1 MRRLCIFSFYDPH
14 GNVDDYVIHL
24 LKELGRFTEK
34 VVFLAN
40 GTLTP
45 EAAMRL
51 KDVASEIVERP
62 NTGYDV
68 LAYKDGLMRMRWGR
82 GYDEVLLVN
91 HTCYGPIF
99 PFEELFSEMS
109 GRNCDFWGIT
119 AHKELT
125 PNPFTGKG
133 TLAYHLNSNFIAIR
147 SRMLRS
153 AAFRRYWKAIQGR
166 TTYEDAILEHEAVF
180 TDHFRKLG
188 FVCECYLNADKYGT
202 QYPALLDADETLAD
216 RNPLLKRRLLFQE
229 PSHLEEYS
237 VDVPRA
243 LDTVKNSSNY
253 DMGLIWRNAARAA
266 PLRTLT
272 TNAALT
278 SVFPDVRIN
287 RESPRDW
294 GRVAICAHVFYPDM
308 VDELL
313 DLGENIPCPYDF
325 IATTETEEKKALI
338 EAATA
343 KRGNVRRTIV
353 RVVER
358 NRGRDISALLI
369 SCRDLFLEDHYDL
382 VCRLHSKKTP
392 HLHTGRSNVFKR
404 HMFQNLMNS
413 PGYTANVL
421 DMFRDSPWVGVAV
434 PSIIQMS
441 YGTLGHA
448 WGANRDRTAEVA
460 RKIGIHAQ
468 FDPYTPVGAF
478 GSMFWF
484 RPKALRKL
492 FAHEWQWEDFEAEPY
507 PLDGSLGHAIERLIC
522 YVAQDASYTTQQ
534 ILCRRLAEW
543 NFGMLEYK
551 LQKLTSILPNANFS
565 AQADFLYHWK
575 KASYRS
581 RDMPLEARPAPK
593 LPQAWRDFV
602 QACRRS
608 LAYRT
613 GRSGKN
619 GVH

>member
-1 MRRLCIFSFYDPH
+1 MRRLCIFSFYDPN
-14 GNVDDYVIHL
+14 GTVDDYVVHF
-24 LKELGRFTEK
+24 LKELSRFTEK
-34 VVFLAN
+34 ILFISNGELDGDARARLAGVV
-40 GTLTP
+40 
-45 EAAMRL
+45 
-51 KDVASEIVERP
+51 SEIVVRP
-62 NTGYDV
+62 NTGFDV
-68 LAYKDGLMRMRWGR
+68 LAYKEGLARTRWGR

-99 PFEELFSEMS
+99 PFDELFGEMARRS
-109 GRNCDFWGIT
+109 CDFWGVT

-133 TLAYHLNSNFIAIR
+133 TLAYHLNANFIAVR
-147 SRMLRS
+147 ARMLGS
-153 AAFRRYWKAIQGR
+153 GEFRRYWKAIEGKD
-166 TTYEDAILEHEAVF
+166 TYEDAILEHEAVF
-180 TDHFRKLG
+180 TEHFRRAG
-188 FVCECYLNADKYGT
+188 FACDCYLDSSRYGT
-202 QYPALLDADETLAD
+202 DYPALLDADETLVD

-237 VDVPRA
+237 TDVPRA
-243 LDTVKNSSNY
+243 LDIIKERSDY
-253 DMGLIWRNAARAA
+253 DMGLIWRNAVRAA

-278 SVFPDVRIN
+278 SVFPDTRIDAQA
-287 RESPRDW
+287 PQDW
-294 GRVAICAHVFYPDM
+294 GRIAICAHVFYPDM

-313 DLGENIPCPYDF
+313 DLGENIPGQYDF
-325 IATTETEEKKALI
+325 IATTETEEKKRLI
-338 EAATA
+338 EASAS
-343 KRGNVRRTIV
+343 RRPNVRKAIV

-358 NRGRDISALLI
+358 NRGRDVSALLI
-369 SCRDLFLEDHYDL
+369 TCRDLFLEDHYDL
-382 VCRLHSKKTP
+382 VLRLHSKKTP

-404 HMFQNLMNS
+404 HMFENLINS

-421 DMFRDSPWVGVAV
+421 DMFRDNPWVGVAV

-448 WGANRDRTAEVA
+448 WGANRQRTAEVA
-460 RKIGIHAQ
+460 ERIGVHVK

-492 FAHEWQWEDFEAEPY
+492 FAHEWQWEDFEPEPY
-507 PLDGSLGHAIERLIC
+507 PLDGTLGHAIERLIT

-534 ILCRRLAEW
+534 VLCQRLAEW

-551 LQKLTSILPNANFS
+551 LQKLTSALPNANFS

-575 KASYRS
+575 RANYRS
-581 RDMPLEARPAPK
+581 RDMPLESRTAPP
-593 LPQAWRDFV
+593 LRQAWRSFL

-608 LAYRT
+608 LAYRLGQRHGGT
-613 GRSGKN
+613 AR
-619 GVH
+619 

>member
-14 GNVDDYVIHL
+14 GIVDDYVIHFL
-24 LKELGRFTEK
+24 EKLSRFTDKILFVTNGDLPEESAARLAG
-34 VVFLAN
+34 VV
-40 GTLTP
+40 
-45 EAAMRL
+45 
-51 KDVASEIVERP
+51 SEIVVRP
-62 NTGYDV
+62 NTGFDV
-68 LAYKDGLMRMRWGR
+68 LAYKEGLARARLGR

-99 PFEELFSEMS
+99 PFDELFGEMEK
-109 GRNCDFWGIT
+109 RDCDFWGVT
-119 AHKELT
+119 AHKEIT
-125 PNPFTGKG
+125 PNPLTGKG

-147 SRMLRS
+147 SRMLR
-153 AAFRRYWKAIQGR
+153 AGAFRRYWKAIQGKA
-166 TTYEDAILEHEAVF
+166 TYEAAILEHESVF
-180 TDHFRKLG
+180 TDHFRRLG
-188 FVCECYLNADKYGT
+188 FVCECYLDAARYGT
-202 QYPALLDADETLAD
+202 HYPALLDADETLTD

-243 LDTVKNSSNY
+243 LDIVKNTSDY
-253 DMGLIWRNAARAA
+253 DMELIWRNAVRAA
-266 PLRTLT
+266 PLRALT

-278 SVFPDVRIN
+278 SVFPDTRIN
-287 RESPRDW
+287 ADGPKNW
-294 GRVAICAHVFYPDM
+294 GRIAVCAHVFYPDM

-313 DLGENIPCPYDF
+313 DLGENIPCQYDF
-325 IATTETEEKKALI
+325 IATTETEEKKKLI
-338 EAATA
+338 EVAAG
-343 KRGNVRRTIV
+343 RRSNVRRTIV

-358 NRGRDISALLI
+358 NRGRDMSALLI

-404 HMFQNLMNS
+404 HMFQNLLNS

-421 DMFRDSPWVGVAV
+421 DMFRDSPWMGVAV

-448 WGANRDRTAEVA
+448 WGANRQRTVEVA
-460 RKIGIHAQ
+460 ERIGIQAQ

-484 RPKALRKL
+484 RPNALRKL
-492 FAHEWQWEDFEAEPY
+492 FAHEWVWEDFEAEPY
-507 PLDGSLGHAIERLIC
+507 PLDGTLGHAIERLVS
-522 YVAQDASYTTQQ
+522 YVAQDAGYTTQQ

-543 NFGMLEYK
+543 NFGVLEYK
-551 LQKLTSILPNANFS
+551 LQKLTSVLPNANFS

-575 KASYRS
+575 MANYRS
-581 RDMPLEARPAPK
+581 RDMPLGARTAPMM
-593 LPQAWRDFV
+593 PQAWRDFL

-608 LAYRT
+608 LAYRF
-613 GRSGKN
+613 GRLGKN
-619 GVH
+619 PIV